1 MGSLKHRCAR
11 ELYDSDEAKP
21 YVDIASGEW
30 PHGTCSSLPL
40 IAHQTWCRPLPQ
52 RCTSSTM
59 GSSAVCTFNIS
70 GNVATYPHKDFMN
83 HAPNWCAITALGR
96 FNPDRGGHIILWEY
110 RLIVRFP
117 PGSTICIPSATVT
130 HSNVQVARGEVRMS
144 FTQYTA
150 AGLFRWAACKF
161 QSMQDFS
168 KNHPEEKQRM
178 DDSVEKRVEDGL
190 RLYMKASDL
199 RAMQLPG

>member
-1 MGSLKHRCAR
+1 MAPRDLQLIAADCPSDLVQTFAPEMYKLNHGLICGLHRR
-11 ELYDSDEAKP
+11 D
-21 YVDIASGEW
+21 
-30 PHGTCSSLPL
+30 TTLPL
-40 IAHQTWCRPLPQ
+40 DAKRSIFAAR
-52 RCTSSTM
+52 
-59 GSSAVCTFNIS
+59 TFNIS